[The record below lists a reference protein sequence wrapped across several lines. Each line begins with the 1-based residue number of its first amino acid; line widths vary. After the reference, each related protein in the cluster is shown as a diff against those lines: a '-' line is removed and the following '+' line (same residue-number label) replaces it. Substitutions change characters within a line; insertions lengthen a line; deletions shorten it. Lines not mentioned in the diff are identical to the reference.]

1 MKKWITFIGV
11 FVLSLAV
18 FISLFVIWQSKVPFS
33 DQEDRAVQMALEQ
46 KALAQVDDADVYNG
60 TISYVT
66 VFGMD
71 ENGDDKAVFI
81 PTKASK
87 DPIEE
92 VLLKDGISEKQA
104 IKVVQDE
111 FKVKEVLHA
120 KLGFEDSKVVWEITF
135 FNENDK
141 LNYVYLLFENGN
153 WWKRIL
159 NL

>member
-11 FVLSLAV
+11 FVLTLAV

-33 DQEDRAVQMALEQ
+33 DQENRAVQMALEQ
-46 KALAQVDDADVYNG
+46 KALAQVDDAEVYNG

-92 VLLKDGISEKQA
+92 VLLKKAYQKNKRLKS
-104 IKVVQDE
+104 
-111 FKVKEVLHA
+111 
-120 KLGFEDSKVVWEITF
+120 SKTSL
-135 FNENDK
+135 K
-141 LNYVYLLFENGN
+141 
-153 WWKRIL
+153 
-159 NL
+159 